1 MKKFR
6 KPSQVISPLD
16 IPAQTPM
23 RARSAG
29 VISAHDLAMYEAD
42 GTALT
47 FDPMQQGWVR
57 ADCDDDLTFAPAVS
71 FDTVQL
77 KPRTKMSV
85 DLIPLQPQYLL
96 RAWGTGDLETYKALL
111 DDPEV
116 WRFMPEDYPNPLS
129 DDMAMAL
136 IELSNASNHHQVFA
150 ILRDGDVVGQVR
162 LEYDV
167 EPDNGA
173 SAEISFWIGR
183 AHWGK
188 GIGRDV
194 VKLFTKRSLR
204 DNPWLTSLIARVHED
219 NVKSMKAL
227 LNAGYTVEGA
237 DKKRANWVQLR
248 LQREDTGL

>member
-1 MKKFR
+1 MQNSERFSALLKSKFC
-6 KPSQVISPLD
+6 KELGQ
-16 IPAQTPM
+16 
-23 RARSAG
+23 
-29 VISAHDLAMYEAD
+29 DLARELLNKSTLMMTTDDKEVVRQSEVPKGLYLIVSGAVYVS
-42 GTALT
+42 ALT
-47 FDPMQQGWVR
+47 PEGDR
-57 ADCDDDLTFAPAVS
+57 A
-71 FDTVQL
+71 QL
-77 KPRTKMSV
+77 
-85 DLIPLQPQYLL
+85 
-96 RAWGTGDLETYKALL
+96 
-111 DDPEV
+111 
-116 WRFMPEDYPNPLS
+116 N
-129 DDMAMAL
+129 
-136 IELSNASNHHQVFA
+136 

-194 VKLFTKRSLR
+194 VKLFTRRSLR

-219 NVKSMKAL
+219 NVKSMKSL
-227 LNAGYTVEGA
+227 LNAGYVVEGA